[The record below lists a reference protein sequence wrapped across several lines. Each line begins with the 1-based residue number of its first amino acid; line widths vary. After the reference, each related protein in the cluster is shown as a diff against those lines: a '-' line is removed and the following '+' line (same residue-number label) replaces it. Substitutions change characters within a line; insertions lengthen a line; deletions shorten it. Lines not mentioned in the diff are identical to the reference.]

1 MLARIRHRLR
11 FVHKWFADIVVWMA
25 ASLLAF
31 LVRFEFDLPAEF
43 LAPAGAYF
51 AASLILKSTALIVFR
66 FNLRSWRKVTFM
78 DVPVLVAAVTSVVV
92 VQLIFVAAL
101 RPSWVVPASVPF
113 IDAAFGLL
121 GLFGLRAVARW
132 RDERIVVAGRDGVRN
147 ILVVGAGESGAM
159 LVREMLRHPEMAL
172 HPIGFVDDDP
182 EKRGMRIASVP
193 VLGSRE
199 DLADLLKELDVDE
212 VFLSAPSA
220 DGSFVRDALERVR
233 RASRDMNKRIGTR
246 VVPALFELINGDV
259 TVQRLRDVRLEDLL
273 RRQPVELDRASLRA
287 AYSGRRVLV
296 TGAGGSIG
304 GEIVRQL
311 AAFDPAELLLL
322 GRGENSLVEIE
333 RELRRSHPELSFQT
347 LLGSVRGRDR
357 MATLFERYRP
367 QVVVHAGAHKHV
379 PLLEQHPEEAIL
391 NNVMSTQHLTELA
404 LQYGVE
410 RFVNVSTDKAV
421 RPTSVMGA
429 SKRIAECLV
438 KDAAS
443 RSHAPQ
449 SFASVRFGNVLGS
462 RGSVVPLFRR
472 QIADGGPVTITD
484 KRMTRY
490 FMTIPEAAQLVLQAG
505 ALASNGSTYILDMG
519 KPVRIVDLAEDLIR
533 LSGLEPGVDVKIH
546 EVGMRPGEKLYE
558 ELLTDGER
566 TGRKIF
572 DKITVATAPDLVGPP
587 LQALVKRL
595 EIAARAGDRGAIVSD
610 LHANIVG
617 SQLLSDAGDRLT
629 STQA

>member
-1 MLARIRHRLR
+1 MRKWLAD
-11 FVHKWFADIVVWMA
+11 AAVWMA
-25 ASLLAF
+25 ASVLAF
-31 LVRFEFDLPAEF
+31 LVRFEFVVPPEF
-43 LAPAGAYF
+43 AAPAWAYF
-51 AASLILKSTALIVFR
+51 AASAILKAAALVVFR
-66 FNLRSWRKVTFM
+66 FNLRSWRKVTFV
-78 DVPVLVAAVTSVVV
+78 DVPILVLAVASVGAI
-92 VQLIFVAAL
+92 QLLLVAAL
-101 RPSWVVPASVPF
+101 RPAWIVPASIPF

-121 GLFGLRAVARW
+121 GLFAVRAAARW
-132 RDERIVVAGRDGVRN
+132 RDERVVVAGRGPVRN

-182 EKRGMRIASVP
+182 EKQGMRIASVP
-193 VLGSRE
+193 VLGTRE
-199 DLADLLKELDVDE
+199 DLADLLRERNVDE

-220 DGSFVRDALERVR
+220 DGSFVRDALERVQ
-233 RASRDMNKRIGTR
+233 RASREANKRIGTR
-246 VVPALFELINGDV
+246 VVPALFELIAGDV
-259 TVQRLRDVRLEDLL
+259 TVQRLREVRLEDLL
-273 RRQPVELDRASLRA
+273 RRTPIELDQASLRA
-287 AYSGRRVLV
+287 AYAGRRVLI

-304 GEIVRQL
+304 SEIVRQV
-311 AAFDPAELLLL
+311 AKFGPAEILLL

-333 RELRRSHPELSFQT
+333 RELRRDHPNVAFQT

-357 MATLFERYRP
+357 MATLFERHRP

-379 PLLEQHPEEAIL
+379 PLLEAHPEEAIL
-391 NNVMSTQHLTELA
+391 NNVMGTRHLVELA
-404 LQYGVE
+404 LEYGVE

-438 KDAAS
+438 KDAGA
-443 RSHAPQ
+443 RARTPQ

-462 RGSVVPLFRR
+462 RGSVVPLFTR

-484 KRMTRY
+484 RRMTRY

-505 ALASNGSTYILDMG
+505 ALASNGATYILDMG
-519 KPVRIVDLAEDLIR
+519 KPVKIVDLAEDLIR
-533 LSGLEPGVDVKIH
+533 LSGLEPGVDVRIV

-558 ELLTDGER
+558 ELLTDGEHE
-566 TGRKIF
+566 GRQVF
-572 DKITVATAPDLVGPP
+572 DKITVTTAPDLVGPP

-595 EIAARAGDRGAIVSD
+595 EIAARAGDGASIVSD

-617 SQLLSDAGDRLT
+617 SKLLGQPEDRRRT
-629 STQA
+629 TQH